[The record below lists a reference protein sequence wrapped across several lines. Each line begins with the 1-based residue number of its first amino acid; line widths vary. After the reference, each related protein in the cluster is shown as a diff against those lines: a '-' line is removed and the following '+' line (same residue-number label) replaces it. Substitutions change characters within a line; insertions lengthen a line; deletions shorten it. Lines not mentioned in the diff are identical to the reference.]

1 MDNKILDLLKEKPIY
16 IPRILL
22 SNYKSLGIT
31 DQELIIIITI
41 MSYGDK
47 VIYDPETFAKDI
59 NGNKR
64 EVMKV
69 INNLFDKNI
78 LSLVIEKN
86 NRKTYEYI
94 SLELLYQKI
103 LNIILG
109 SSNEEETDNS
119 IFSIFESE
127 LGRTLSPME
136 YEKIKEW
143 ITSGNSNELII
154 CALNE
159 AVLKR
164 VDNLNYIDS
173 ILNSW
178 RKKGYKTK
186 EDVKKEK
193 ESFRKKNEKIED
205 IFDTDWLNE

>member
-1 MDNKILDLLKEKPIY
+1 
-16 IPRILL
+16 
-22 SNYKSLGIT
+22 
-31 DQELIIIITI
+31 

-94 SLELLYQKI
+94 SLDLLYQKI